1 MFERAERREP
11 WTGEFMSPDG
21 GANLPGAGITEAE
34 ILTLLCPDWRGA
46 MLVVHLDSH
55 AVAYA
60 NIAALD
66 TFNRRHPLFVSQ
78 GRLELS
84 SPRGAQRFDD
94 ALKDAVARD
103 VGRSTIIVDDDEERG
118 VATYSIRICLPQ
130 GFMRDVLRRHL
141 RDGSRLA
148 VLHVSTGKTSISR
161 LDLDAL
167 AQAFGLTVAEANIMG
182 LVAQGRSLA
191 EIAALRGVGLE
202 TVRSQCK
209 PLLNKTRSRRRS
221 DLVKLVVAFCAQDT
235 ATD

>member
-1 MFERAERREP
+1 MDMFERAERRDA
-11 WTGEFMSPDG
+11 WTNESMLPEI
-21 GANLPGAGITEAE
+21 GAGLFGAGIAEAE
-34 ILTLLCPDWRGA
+34 ILALLCPDWRGA
-46 MLVVHLDSH
+46 MLVVDLDTY

-60 NIAALD
+60 NIAAIEM
-66 TFNRRHPLFVSQ
+66 FKRRHPLFVAR
-78 GRLELS
+78 GALELS
-84 SPRGAQRFDD
+84 SPHGSHRLDE

-103 VGRSTIIVDDDEERG
+103 IGRSTIIVDDPQHA
-118 VATYSIRICLPQ
+118 VTYSIRIFLPQ

-141 RDGSRLA
+141 HNGSRLA
-148 VLHVSTGKTSISR
+148 VLHVSTGKGSVSR

-182 LVAQGRSLA
+182 LLAQGRSLE

-235 ATD
+235 SAE